1 MSIKFKELR
10 PYLSRVVRISVCFQD
25 GHYDNY
31 TLVSDIPDT
40 SVLIHTRPLRF
51 CMKG

>member
-31 TLVSDIPDT
+31 TLVSDIPIPA
-40 SVLIHTRPLRF
+40 SLSIRVL
-51 CMKG
+51 CASA